1 VQRPQGPLHGQ
12 ASRLLAQ
19 EKQGHLGSYIPN
31 SFRSALLENKTKL
44 KKPKTN
50 LPPSHGRPP
59 RQPGMKGVGRRGG
72 RWGLKEESNMEGV
85 MPYAN
90 VSQWRW
96 ILRSYVWTWWS
107 GSLRHGITESI
118 SPPPSRLALAV
129 STKSTSRLGLLSGQ
143 RVCLFPCVREQ
154 KEGGKN

>member
-72 RWGLKEESNMEGV
+72 RWGLKEEVKHGGCD
-85 MPYAN
+85 A
-90 VSQWRW
+90 
-96 ILRSYVWTWWS
+96 LREREPVAVDPEV
-107 GSLRHGITESI
+107 LCVDVVVRI
-118 SPPPSRLALAV
+118 SPPW
-129 STKSTSRLGLLSGQ
+129 
-143 RVCLFPCVREQ
+143 
-154 KEGGKN
+154 NN